1 MEVMKAISVKKL
13 EEDEKLPKEIIVR
26 DIEEEKKYGI
36 TDLKCAVYRS
46 YIYDRYM
53 NLKINGEYSGS
64 VSAYTLMMFL
74 VYNGN
79 DELIEARF
87 DEKIPN
93 DFKGKKTFS
102 QTIQVPLDEYISRI
116 TVRFIPD
123 PVFL

>member
-46 YIYDRYM
+46 YVYDRYM
-53 NLKINGEYSGS
+53 NLKINGEYSGR

>member
-53 NLKINGEYSGS
+53 NLKINGEYSGR

-102 QTIQVPLDEYISRI
+102 QTIQVPLDVYISRI

>member
-46 YIYDRYM
+46 YVYDRYM
-53 NLKINGEYSGS
+53 NLKINGEHSGR

-87 DEKIPN
+87 DEKISN